1 MVKQYRKLL
10 SLDGVDLV
18 FEDKALKAVA
28 KLAMERKTGAR
39 GLRAIVDNAMR
50 DVMFMVPS
58 EKNVVKCLVT
68 EDTILSGTSPEL
80 VFADAAEQEKSA

>member
-1 MVKQYRKLL
+1 M
-10 SLDGVDLV
+10 

-80 VFADAAEQEKSA
+80 VFADTAEQEKSA